1 MFCRLFWSR
10 VHQTQMHIPIRM
22 LFTLMH
28 LPQQI
33 PSNFI
38 SSKNKIVESMGWWEV
53 VAVGEV
59 DPADHERLLRQNAHR
74 PKSRTNHR
82 LARKNAQRQRQR
94 QRNAAN
100 VHAKNVELQLQLQ
113 RPWVFNDVSIK
124 DKTLSIYLTL
134 WTKADRVQWKCPN
147 F

>member
-10 VHQTQMHIPIRM
+10 VHQTQMHILIRM
-22 LFTLMH
+22 LFTLKH
-28 LPQQI
+28 LPQRI
-33 PSNFI
+33 PSTFI
-38 SSKNKIVESMGWWEV
+38 NSKNKIVDSMGWWDV

-59 DPADHERLLRQNAHR
+59 DHVDHGLLSRQNVHR
-74 PKSRTNHR
+74 PKRRPNHR
-82 LARKNAQRQRQR
+82 LARRNVQKQKQKQI
-94 QRNAAN
+94 NAAN

-134 WTKADRVQWKCPN
+134 WTKADRVQWKIPN
-147 F
+147 P